1 MALQQTSESPGAR
14 EFVASVVVSRPRPEL
29 YAFWRDF
36 RNAPKFMSRV
46 ESVTEVDALSWV
58 WMVRDES
65 GKTVQWELLVT
76 DDEAGRMIA
85 WATSGNTPV
94 SYTGRIEFKDAPGSG
109 ATEIVATLR
118 HDEHPGIV
126 ESLIEAVSGSHENP
140 DPVVQ
145 SNGDLQRLKEFM
157 EARPSPERA

>member
-1 MALQQTSESPGAR
+1 MSPEQISGSPDAH
-14 EFVASVVVSRPRPEL
+14 EFVARVVVSRPRPEL

-58 WMVRDES
+58 WKVRDES

-76 DDEAGRMIA
+76 DDDADRMIA

-94 SYTGRIEFKDAPGSG
+94 NYMGRIEFNDAPGSG
-109 ATEIVATLR
+109 NTEIVATLW
-118 HDEHPGIV
+118 HEAHPGIV
-126 ESLIEAVSGSHENP
+126 ESLIGVVSGSHENA
-140 DPVVQ
+140 DPLVQ
-145 SNGDLQRLKEFM
+145 SSGDLLRFKEFM
-157 EARPSPERA
+157 ESRPS